1 MRQLNA
7 QIALLEV
14 HTQRLI
20 AVMRTVGR
28 EGNVAVGLRADL
40 YSILLDLVLLK
51 SCREQLEALAVLR
64 VAA

>member
-1 MRQLNA
+1 MRQLNV

-20 AVMRTVGR
+20 AVMRTLAK
-28 EGNVAVGLRADL
+28 EDNIAAALRGDL
-40 YSILLDLVLLK
+40 YSILQDMVLLK
-51 SCREQLEALAVLR
+51 SCREQLEMIAVLR